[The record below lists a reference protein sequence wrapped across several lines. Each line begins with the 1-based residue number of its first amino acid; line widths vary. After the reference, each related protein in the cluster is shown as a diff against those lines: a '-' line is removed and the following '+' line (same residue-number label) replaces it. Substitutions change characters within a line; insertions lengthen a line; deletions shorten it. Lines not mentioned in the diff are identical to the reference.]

1 MEKPYNNCQ
10 SCGMPLKKDI
20 QGGGTNAD
28 GSKSLMYCSHC
39 YQTGKFTQP
48 DITARQMKAFVVE
61 KLVEMKF
68 PRFIAKFFAMN
79 IPKLERWKSAYRK

>member
-1 MEKPYNNCQ
+1 MEKAYKVCQ
-10 SCGMPLKKDI
+10 SCGMPLKQDPI
-20 QGGGTNAD
+20 GGGTNTD

-39 YQTGKFTQP
+39 YRSGQFTRP
-48 DITARQMKAFVVE
+48 DITALEMKNLVVE

-79 IPKLERWKSAYRK
+79 IPKLERWKTSHKN